1 MSAFHPVTPFVH
13 STQGLWGPG
22 GWTAY
27 RPLIAE
33 EEQLFAEAMK
43 NQPCG
48 HYQPLAVAYQILAGK
63 NYRYKCRT
71 ALPDSAGTGEAEVE
85 IAWPL
90 GSLPYLVSI
99 SSGC

>member
-1 MSAFHPVTPFVH
+1 MSAYH
-13 STQGLWGPG
+13 STARIMSPTQSLWGPG
-22 GWTAY
+22 GWTPY

-33 EEQLFAEAMK
+33 DEQVFAEAMK
-43 NQPCG
+43 HQPSG
-48 HYQPLAVAYQILAGK
+48 LYLPQTVAYQVLAGK
-63 NYRYKCRT
+63 NYRYKCRMV
-71 ALPDSAGTGEAEVE
+71 LPDPAGTGEAEVE